1 VLTADGT
8 GQRETITVR
17 IETKARRIMSETE
30 STASLQRAAQ
40 SRAARSRAARSRA
53 AQSPA
58 AENRAAESR
67 RGRGGRRVAGG
78 ILVIAAAGAAASLA
92 GCARPTASGP
102 PLQIGT
108 ANVGEPDSA
117 GTTDA
122 YLVITNNGP
131 ADRLVS
137 VSSSAG
143 GQVMLRGPQTRVSD
157 SASGVGMRTVPDI
170 RIPADQTL
178 RLAPNGFHLLIV
190 DSRPMKA
197 GRLITLKL
205 VFARAGTIKVPA
217 EVTNPESG
225 GSSYFIN

>member
-1 VLTADGT
+1 MLTADGT
-8 GQRETITVR
+8 GQHETITVR
-17 IETKARRIMSETE
+17 IETKARRIMSETD
-30 STASLQRAAQ
+30 STASLQRAA
-40 SRAARSRAARSRA
+40 RSRARSRA

-78 ILVIAAAGAAASLA
+78 ILVIAAASLA

-131 ADRLVS
+131 ADRLMS

-143 GQVMLRGPQTRVSD
+143 GQVMLRGPQNRVSD
-157 SASGVGMRTVPDI
+157 SASGVGMRTVRDI

-205 VFARAGTIKVPA
+205 VFARAGPIKVPA
-217 EVTNPESG
+217 EVTDPESG